1 MLNPQL
7 RIGLERENKISAR
20 TGPGLRIWSD
30 RITEQSNGMTERAKV
45 KMRPAV
51 RRERIEQV
59 VRERERVTVD
69 ALAHLLGTSRETIR
83 RDLTDLAERGR
94 VRKIH
99 GGATTAEPRLSEA
112 DVEGSFQGRL
122 LVNADAKRA
131 IARRAIQL
139 FQPGDTLFVD
149 TGTTTLWFAEE
160 LSTATGLTV
169 ITNSAAIA
177 ACAARGSSNSTFLV
191 GGEYR
196 ADGTENLGPLAVEQI
211 TQFHAI
217 HAVLAVGSVETV
229 GILDFDLQ
237 EADVARAMIAQ
248 ARSVTVLADASKF
261 GRGGLIKV
269 AGLDAVARVVT
280 EAAPP
285 DEIAGALNDA
295 GTEVILAA

>member
-1 MLNPQL
+1 MLATW
-7 RIGLERENKISAR
+7 SAR
-20 TGPGLRIWSD
+20 T
-30 RITEQSNGMTERAKV
+30 TEQSNGMTERTGIL
-45 KMRPAV
+45 RPNA
-51 RRERIEQV
+51 RRERIEQM

-69 ALAHLLGTSRETIR
+69 ALAEMLGTSRETIR

-99 GGATTAEPRLSEA
+99 GGATIAEPRLPEM

-122 LVNADAKRA
+122 LENSEAKRA

-139 FQPGDTLFVD
+139 FEPGDTMFVD
-149 TGTTTLWFAEE
+149 TGTTTLLFAEE
-160 LSTATGLTV
+160 LALASGLTV

-177 ACAARGSSNSTFLV
+177 ALAARSASNSTFLI

-196 ADGTENLGPLAVEQI
+196 GDGTENLGPLAIEQI
-211 TQFHAI
+211 GRFHAT

-229 GILDFDLQ
+229 GILDFDVR
-237 EADVARAMIAQ
+237 EVDVARAMIAQ

-269 AGLDAVARVVT
+269 AALEAVSRVVT
-280 EAAPP
+280 ETEPP
-285 DEIAGALNDA
+285 AEIANALRDA
-295 GTEVILAA
+295 GVSVIKAA

>member
-1 MLNPQL
+1 M
-7 RIGLERENKISAR
+7 
-20 TGPGLRIWSD
+20 
-30 RITEQSNGMTERAKV
+30 
-45 KMRPAV
+45 
-51 RRERIEQV
+51 
-59 VRERERVTVD
+59 TVD
-69 ALAHLLGTSRETIR
+69 ALAELLGTSRETIR

-99 GGATTAEPRLSEA
+99 GGATTAEPRFSEA

-122 LVNADAKRA
+122 LENADAKRA

-177 ACAARGSSNSTFLV
+177 AFAARGPSNSTFLV

-196 ADGTENLGPLAVEQI
+196 ADGMENLGPLAVEQI
-211 TQFHAI
+211 SQFHAI

>member
-1 MLNPQL
+1 
-7 RIGLERENKISAR
+7 
-20 TGPGLRIWSD
+20 
-30 RITEQSNGMTERAKV
+30 
-45 KMRPAV
+45 MRPTI

-69 ALAHLLGTSRETIR
+69 ALAELLGTSRETIR

-99 GGATTAEPRLSEA
+99 GGATISEPRLPDA
-112 DVEGSFQGRL
+112 DIEGSFQGRL
-122 LVNADAKRA
+122 LENADAKRTV
-131 IARRAIQL
+131 ARRAIQL

-160 LSTATGLTV
+160 LSTATGLTI

-177 ACAARGSSNSTFLV
+177 ALAARGPSSSTFLI

-211 TQFHAI
+211 SQFHAV
-217 HAVLAVGSVETV
+217 HAVLAVGSIETV
-229 GILDFDLQ
+229 GILDYDVR

-248 ARSVTVLADASKF
+248 AKSVTVLADATKF

-269 AGLDAVARVVT
+269 APLDAVSRVVT
-280 EAAPP
+280 EAEPP
-285 DEIAGALNDA
+285 DDIAAALKDAGAEIIVA
-295 GTEVILAA
+295 S

>member
-1 MLNPQL
+1 
-7 RIGLERENKISAR
+7 
-20 TGPGLRIWSD
+20 
-30 RITEQSNGMTERAKV
+30 
-45 KMRPAV
+45 MRPTI

-59 VRERERVTVD
+59 IRERERVTVD
-69 ALAHLLGTSRETIR
+69 ALAELLGTSRETIR

-99 GGATTAEPRLSEA
+99 GGATISEPRLPDA
-112 DVEGSFQGRL
+112 DIEGSFQGRL
-122 LVNADAKRA
+122 LENADAKRTV
-131 IARRAIQL
+131 ARRAIQL

-160 LSTATGLTV
+160 LSTATGLTI

-177 ACAARGSSNSTFLV
+177 ALAARGPSSSTFLV

-211 TQFHAI
+211 SQFHAV
-217 HAVLAVGSVETV
+217 HAVLAVGSIETV
-229 GILDFDLQ
+229 GILDYDVR

-248 ARSVTVLADASKF
+248 AKSVTVLADATKF

-269 AGLDAVARVVT
+269 APLDAVSRVVT
-280 EAAPP
+280 EAEPP
-285 DEIAGALNDA
+285 DDIAAALKDAGAEIIVA
-295 GTEVILAA
+295 S

>member
-1 MLNPQL
+1 
-7 RIGLERENKISAR
+7 
-20 TGPGLRIWSD
+20 
-30 RITEQSNGMTERAKV
+30 
-45 KMRPAV
+45 MRPTI

-69 ALAHLLGTSRETIR
+69 ALAELLGTSRETIR

-99 GGATTAEPRLSEA
+99 GGATISEPRLPDA
-112 DVEGSFQGRL
+112 DIEGSFQGRL
-122 LVNADAKRA
+122 LENADAKRTV
-131 IARRAIQL
+131 ARRAIQL

-160 LSTATGLTV
+160 LSTATGLTI

-177 ACAARGSSNSTFLV
+177 ALAARGPSSSTFLV

-211 TQFHAI
+211 SQFHAV
-217 HAVLAVGSVETV
+217 HAVLAVGSIETV
-229 GILDFDLQ
+229 GILDYDVR

-248 ARSVTVLADASKF
+248 AKSVTVLADATKF

-269 AGLDAVARVVT
+269 APLDAVSRVVT
-280 EAAPP
+280 EAEPP
-285 DEIAGALNDA
+285 DDIAAALKDAGAEIIVA
-295 GTEVILAA
+295 S

>member
-1 MLNPQL
+1 
-7 RIGLERENKISAR
+7 
-20 TGPGLRIWSD
+20 
-30 RITEQSNGMTERAKV
+30 MTERAEKM
-45 KMRPAV
+45 MRPTI

-69 ALAHLLGTSRETIR
+69 ALADLLGASRETIR

-94 VRKIH
+94 VRKFH
-99 GGATTAEPRLSEA
+99 GGATLAEPRLQDA
-112 DVEGSFQGRL
+112 DEGSFQGRL
-122 LVNADAKRA
+122 LENPDAKRA

-160 LSTATGLTV
+160 LAWATGLTV

-177 ACAARGSSNSTFLV
+177 ALSARGPSSSTFLI

-211 TQFHAI
+211 GKFHAI
-217 HAVLAVGSVETV
+217 HSVLAVGSVETV
-229 GILDFDLQ
+229 GFLDFDVR

-248 ARSVTVLADASKF
+248 ARSVTVLADGSKF
-261 GRGGLIKV
+261 GRGGLIKI
-269 AGLDAVARVVT
+269 ASLDAVSRIVT
-280 EAAPP
+280 EADPPSDIARALDDARTELIKAP
-285 DEIAGALNDA
+285 L
-295 GTEVILAA
+295 

>member
-1 MLNPQL
+1 
-7 RIGLERENKISAR
+7 
-20 TGPGLRIWSD
+20 
-30 RITEQSNGMTERAKV
+30 
-45 KMRPAV
+45 MRPTI

-69 ALAHLLGTSRETIR
+69 ALAELLGTSRETIR

-99 GGATTAEPRLSEA
+99 GGATMSEPKVP
-112 DVEGSFQGRL
+112 DTDFEGSFQGRL
-122 LVNADAKRA
+122 LENADAKRA

-160 LSTATGLTV
+160 LAAAAGLTV

-177 ACAARGSSNSTFLV
+177 ALAARGASNATYLV
-191 GGEYR
+191 GGEYK

-211 TQFHAI
+211 GHFHAI
-217 HAVLAVGSVETV
+217 HAVLAVGSIESV
-229 GILDFDLQ
+229 GILDFDVR

-261 GRGGLIKV
+261 HRGGLIKV
-269 AGLDAVARVVT
+269 AGLDAVARIVT

-285 DEIAGALNDA
+285 DEIAVALSDA
-295 GTEVILAA
+295 GAEVILAT

>member
-1 MLNPQL
+1 M
-7 RIGLERENKISAR
+7 
-20 TGPGLRIWSD
+20 
-30 RITEQSNGMTERAKV
+30 
-45 KMRPAV
+45 MRPNM

-69 ALAHLLGTSRETIR
+69 ALAELLGTSRETIR

-94 VRKIH
+94 IRKIH
-99 GGATTAEPRLSEA
+99 GGATLAEPRLTEA
-112 DVEGSFQGRL
+112 DVEGSFQVRL
-122 LVNADAKRA
+122 LENAEAKRA

-160 LSTATGLTV
+160 LSSATGLTV

-177 ACAARGSSNSTFLV
+177 ALATRGPSNSTFLI

-211 TQFHAI
+211 GHFHAI
-217 HAVLAVGSVETV
+217 HAVIAVGSIETV
-229 GILDFDLQ
+229 GILDFDVR

-261 GRGGLIKV
+261 GRGGLVKV
-269 AGLDAVARVVT
+269 AALDAVARLIT
-280 EAAPP
+280 EADPP
-285 DEIAGALNDA
+285 DEIAGALKDA
-295 GTEVILAA
+295 GTEVIRAC

>member
-1 MLNPQL
+1 
-7 RIGLERENKISAR
+7 
-20 TGPGLRIWSD
+20 
-30 RITEQSNGMTERAKV
+30 MTERAGPL
-45 KMRPAV
+45 RPNI

-69 ALAHLLGTSRETIR
+69 ALADLLGTSRETIR

-99 GGATTAEPRLSEA
+99 GGATVAEPRLPEA
-112 DVEGSFQGRL
+112 EVEGSFQGRL
-122 LVNADAKRA
+122 LENADAKRA
-131 IARRAIQL
+131 IARRAIGL

-149 TGTTTLWFAEE
+149 TGTTTQWFAEE
-160 LSTATGLTV
+160 LASASGLTV
-169 ITNSAAIA
+169 ITNSASIA
-177 ACAARGSSNSTFLV
+177 GLAARGASSSTFLI

-196 ADGTENLGPLAVEQI
+196 SDGTENLGPLAVEQI
-211 TQFHAI
+211 GHFHAT

-229 GILDFDLQ
+229 GILDFDVR

-269 AGLDAVARVVT
+269 APLDVVTRIVT
-280 EAAPP
+280 EADPPP
-285 DEIAGALNDA
+285 DIGAALEQVGA
-295 GTEVILAA
+295 EVIKA